1 MTVPAY
7 GGFPATVM
15 TVTAGTP
22 EHCRS
27 DARAFTRYAVLY
39 LRPFP
44 SDADVYRVQARLQ
57 FIDFKAHLCDLATLR
72 ETFSRRLTLQ
82 QRRYIVPRF
91 SFLGPTGHELTAA
104 ARK

>member
-7 GGFPATVM
+7 NGFPATVM
-15 TVTAGTP
+15 TVTQGTP

-27 DARAFTRYAVLY
+27 DARAFTHYGVLY

-44 SDADVYRVQARLQ
+44 SDADVFRVQARLQ
-57 FIDFKAHLCDLATLR
+57 FIDFKAHLCDLAVLSR
-72 ETFSRRLTLQ
+72 EFSRRLTLAH
-82 QRRYIVPRF
+82 RRYIVARF
-91 SFLGPTGHELTAA
+91 SFLGATGHELTKA

>member
-7 GGFPATVM
+7 NGFPAMVVTVSEGS
-15 TVTAGTP
+15 A

-27 DARAFTRYAVLY
+27 DARAFTHYGVLY

-44 SDADVYRVQARLQ
+44 SDADVFRVQARLQ
-57 FIDFKAHLCDLATLR
+57 FIDFKAHLCDPAVLR
-72 ETFSRRLTLQ
+72 REFSRKLTLA
-82 QRRYIVPRF
+82 QRRYIVARF
-91 SFLGPTGHELTAA
+91 SFLGAAGHELTRA